1 MIEQTHNPVVPPIA
15 VLGRTRDGRIAIEH
29 LGQKLAATEEQFLA
43 LLRER
48 EEQIARMVEDPWRF
62 GWLNP
67 AWERAD
73 AAYAELREKFRK
85 GVTELL
91 ILGGN
96 RSGKSRYFAR
106 KAMQHLV
113 NTPGAKVWC
122 LQSTEAASIQ
132 NQQPY
137 LWEYLPKEWKP
148 SASGKL
154 KKGAVANITYS
165 QKGGFTENSFV
176 LPNGS
181 QCWFKFY
188 SMDVSSIEGAELNF
202 CWADELVTPDWLEAL
217 RFRLLTRDGELGI
230 GFTPVEGYTTTV
242 KEYLDGAKTLEEC
255 DAPLLPRYRDGNL
268 IGLEQVPRIQQ
279 CTREKA
285 RVVYFHTAD
294 NPYGNPEAMETELRG
309 SNRERILMRAYGVP
323 TKARMSMFPAFREN
337 VHVVPPDKIP
347 RVGTVYHF
355 VDPGEGKSW
364 AMLWLIFTPDK
375 RCWIYR
381 EFPNDDDYI
390 EGVGYPGPWAEADGK
405 LQDGRPGPAQK
416 ACAAFG
422 FEDYKR
428 VIDAAEKKDGEQIDR
443 PEPMERWMDSRYG
456 NTPTMTH
463 EGVSTLIEQCY
474 DRVGLVFKA
483 TSGQS
488 ISEGVAI
495 INDMLAYDSER
506 PLGADNNPRLFISER
521 CKNLIYAL
529 KTWTGADGKKGATKD
544 WIDLLRYIALSDV
557 GYEDPE
563 TRRARPGGSY

>member
-1 MIEQTHNPVVPPIA
+1 MIPQTPNPVIPPIE
-15 VLGRTRDGRIAIEH
+15 VEGRRADGSFVVRYR
-29 LGQKLAATEEQFLA
+29 GQKLAATEAQLLA
-43 LLRER
+43 IHRER
-48 EEQIARMVEDPWRF
+48 EEQIARMVEDPWRY

-67 AWERAD
+67 AWQRAD
-73 AAYAELREKFRK
+73 SAYDSLREKFPK

-106 KAMQHLV
+106 RAMQHLV
-113 NTPGAKVWC
+113 EKPGAKVWC

-148 SASGKL
+148 SASGKF

-188 SMDVSSIEGAELNF
+188 SMEVTSIEGAELNF
-202 CWADELVTPDWLEAL
+202 CWADELVTPLWLEAL

-230 GFTPVEGYTTTV
+230 GFTPIEGYTTTV

-255 DAPLLPRYRDGNL
+255 PAPLLPRYRDGHL
-268 IGLEQVPRIQQ
+268 LGVESVPRIQQ

-285 RVVYFHTAD
+285 RVVYFHTSD

-323 TKARMSMFPAFREN
+323 TKARLSMFPKFREN
-337 VHVVPPDKIP
+337 VHVVPHDKVP
-347 RVGTVYHF
+347 KEGTVFHF
-355 VDPGEGKSW
+355 VDPGEGKTW
-364 AMLWLIFTPDK
+364 AMLWIRFTPDG

-381 EFPNDDDYI
+381 EFPDQLDYI

-416 ACAAFG
+416 ACAGFG

-428 VIDAAEKKDGEQIDR
+428 IIEAAEKADSA
-443 PEPMERWMDSRYG
+443 EPAERWMDSRYG

-463 EGVSTLIEQCY
+463 EGVRTLIEQCSE
-474 DRVGLVFKA
+474 RIGLDFRA
-483 TSGQS
+483 TSGQA
-488 ISEGVAI
+488 IVEGVTL
-495 INDMLAYDSER
+495 INDWLAYNDEAPVDALNS
-506 PLGADNNPRLFISER
+506 PRLYISER
-521 CKNLIYAL
+521 CQNLIYAL
-529 KTWTGADGKKGATKD
+529 KTWTGSDGKRGATKD
-544 WIDLLRYIALSDV
+544 WIDICRYIALSGV
-557 GYEDPE
+557 EYEDPASLR
-563 TRRARPGGSY
+563 TRGGGCY

>member
-1 MIEQTHNPVVPPIA
+1 MIPQTQNPVIPLIEVE
-15 VLGRTRDGRIAIEH
+15 GRLADGRFVVRYQ
-29 LGQKLAATEEQFLA
+29 GQKVAATEAQLLA
-43 LLRER
+43 IHRER
-48 EEQIARMVEDPWRF
+48 EEQIARMVEDPWRY

-202 CWADELVTPDWLEAL
+202 VWADELVTPDWLEAL

-323 TKARMSMFPAFREN
+323 TKARMSMFPKFREG
-337 VHVVPPDKIP
+337 VHVVPADKVP
-347 RVGTVYHF
+347 GDGTVFHF
-355 VDPGEGKSW
+355 VDPGEGKTW
-364 AMLWLIFTPDK
+364 AMLWIRYTPDG

-381 EFPNDDDYI
+381 EWPDQIEYI
-390 EGVGYPGPWAEADGK
+390 EGVGYPGAWAEADGR

-416 ACAAFG
+416 ACAGFG

-428 VIDAAEKKDGEQIDR
+428 IIDAAEKADSA
-443 PEPMERWMDSRYG
+443 EPSERWMDSRYG
-456 NTPTMTH
+456 NTPTMTQ
-463 EGVSTLIEQCY
+463 EGVRTLIEQCS
-474 DRVGLVFKA
+474 DRIGLDFRA
-483 TSGQS
+483 TSGQA
-488 ISEGVAI
+488 IVEGVTL
-495 INDMLAYDSER
+495 INDWLAYNEDAPVDALNS
-506 PLGADNNPRLFISER
+506 PRLYISER
-521 CKNLIYAL
+521 CQNLIYAL

-544 WIDLLRYIALSDV
+544 WIDILRYITLSGV
-557 GYEDPE
+557 GYEDPAML
-563 TRRARPGGSY
+563 RARPGGSY

>member
-1 MIEQTHNPVVPPIA
+1 MIPQTPNPVIPPIE
-15 VLGRTRDGRIAIEH
+15 VEGRRADGSFVVRYR
-29 LGQKLAATEEQFLA
+29 GQKLAATEAQLLA
-43 LLRER
+43 IHRER
-48 EEQIARMVEDPWRF
+48 EEQIARMVEDPWRY

-67 AWERAD
+67 AWQRAD
-73 AAYAELREKFRK
+73 SAYDSLRVKFPK

-106 KAMQHLV
+106 RAMQHLV
-113 NTPGAKVWC
+113 EKPGAKVWC

-188 SMDVSSIEGAELNF
+188 SMDVTSIEGAELNF

-255 DAPLLPRYRDGNL
+255 PAPLLPRYRDGHL
-268 IGLEQVPRIQQ
+268 LGVESVPRIQQ

-285 RVVYFHTAD
+285 RVVYFHTSD

-323 TKARMSMFPAFREN
+323 TKARMSMFPKFREN
-337 VHVVPPDKIP
+337 VHVVPHDKIP
-347 RVGTVYHF
+347 TAGTVFHF
-355 VDPGEGKSW
+355 VDPGEGKTW
-364 AMLWLIFTPDK
+364 AMLWIRFTPDG
-375 RCWIYR
+375 RGWIYR
-381 EFPNDDDYI
+381 EFPDQLDYI

-416 ACAAFG
+416 ACAGFG

-428 VIDAAEKKDGEQIDR
+428 LIEAAEKADSA
-443 PEPMERWMDSRYG
+443 EPAERWMDSRYG

-463 EGVSTLIEQCY
+463 EGVRTLIEQCSE
-474 DRVGLVFKA
+474 RIGLDFRA
-483 TSGQS
+483 TSGQA
-488 ISEGVAI
+488 IVEGVTL
-495 INDMLAYDSER
+495 INDWLAYNDEAPVDALNS
-506 PLGADNNPRLFISER
+506 PRLYISER
-521 CKNLIYAL
+521 CQNLIYAL
-529 KTWTGADGKKGATKD
+529 KTWTGSDGKRGATKD
-544 WIDLLRYIALSDV
+544 WIDLLRYITLSGV
-557 GYEDPE
+557 EYEDPASLR
-563 TRRARPGGSY
+563 TRGGGCY

>member
-1 MIEQTHNPVVPPIA
+1 MIPQTKSPVIPEIVIEGRRPDGTF
-15 VLGRTRDGRIAIEH
+15 VVQYRGQRLG
-29 LGQKLAATEEQFLA
+29 ATEAQLLA
-43 LLRER
+43 IHRER
-48 EEQIARMVEDPWRF
+48 EEQLARMVEDPWRY

-202 CWADELVTPDWLEAL
+202 VWADELVTPDWLEAL

-242 KEYLDGAKTLEEC
+242 KEYLDGAKTIEEV
-255 DAPLLPRYRDGNL
+255 DAPLLPRYREGNL

-279 CTREKA
+279 CTREKS

-323 TKARMSMFPAFREN
+323 TKARMSMFPKFREN
-337 VHVVPPDKIP
+337 VHVVPHDKVP
-347 RVGTVYHF
+347 GDGTVFHF
-355 VDPGEGKSW
+355 VDPGEGKTW
-364 AMLWLIFTPDK
+364 AMLWIRYTPDG

-381 EFPNDDDYI
+381 EWPGQLEYI

-416 ACAAFG
+416 ACAGFG

-428 VIDAAEKKDGEQIDR
+428 IIEAAEKADVA
-443 PEPMERWMDSRYG
+443 EPAERWMDSRYG
-456 NTPTMTH
+456 NTPTMTQ
-463 EGVSTLIEQCY
+463 EGVRTLIEQCS
-474 DRVGLVFKA
+474 DRIGLDFRA
-483 TSGQS
+483 TSGQA
-488 ISEGVAI
+488 IVEGVTL
-495 INDMLAYDSER
+495 INDWLAYNEDAPVDALNS
-506 PLGADNNPRLFISER
+506 PRLYISER
-521 CKNLIYAL
+521 CQNLIYAL

-544 WIDLLRYIALSDV
+544 WIDILRYITLSGV
-557 GYEDPE
+557 GYEDPAML
-563 TRRARPGGSY
+563 RARPGGSY

>member
-1 MIEQTHNPVVPPIA
+1 MIPQTPNPVIPPIE
-15 VLGRTRDGRIAIEH
+15 VEGRRHDGSFVVRYR
-29 LGQKLAATEEQFLA
+29 GQKLAATEAQLLA
-43 LLRER
+43 IHRER
-48 EEQIARMVEDPWRF
+48 EEQIARMAEDPWRY

-67 AWERAD
+67 AWQRAD
-73 AAYAELREKFRK
+73 AAYDSLREKFPK

-106 KAMQHLV
+106 RAMQHLV
-113 NTPGAKVWC
+113 ESPGAKVWC
-122 LQSTEAASIQ
+122 LQSTESASIQ

-148 SASGKL
+148 TSSGKL

-188 SMDVSSIEGAELNF
+188 SMDVTSIEGAELDF
-202 CWADELVTPDWLEAL
+202 VWADELVTPDWLEAL

-230 GFTPVEGYTTTV
+230 GFTPIEGYTTTV

-255 DAPLLPRYRDGNL
+255 DAPLLPRYRDGHL
-268 IGLEQVPRIQQ
+268 LGVERVPRIQQ
-279 CTREKA
+279 CVREKA

-294 NPYGNPEAMETELRG
+294 NPFGNPEAMETELRG

-323 TKARMSMFPAFREN
+323 TKARMSMFPKFRED
-337 VHVVPPDKIP
+337 VHVVPHDSIP
-347 RVGTVYHF
+347 KDGTVFHF
-355 VDPGEGKSW
+355 VDPGEGKTW
-364 AMLWLIFTPDK
+364 AMLWIRFTPDG

-381 EFPNDDDYI
+381 EFPDQIDYI

-416 ACAAFG
+416 ACAGFG

-428 VIDAAEKKDGEQIDR
+428 LIEAAEKADAAE
-443 PEPMERWMDSRYG
+443 PAERWMDSRYG
-456 NTPTMTH
+456 NTPTMTQ
-463 EGVSTLIEQCY
+463 EGVRTLIEQCSERIGI
-474 DRVGLVFKA
+474 DFRA
-483 TSGQS
+483 TSGQA
-488 ISEGVAI
+488 IVEGVTL
-495 INDMLAYDSER
+495 INDWLSYNDEAPVDALNS
-506 PLGADNNPRLFISER
+506 PRLYISER
-521 CKNLIYAL
+521 CQNLIYAL
-529 KTWTGADGKKGATKD
+529 KTWTGADGKRGATKD
-544 WIDLLRYIALSDV
+544 WIDILRYITLSGV
-557 GYEDPE
+557 EYEDPASLR
-563 TRRARPGGSY
+563 TRGGGCY

>member
-1 MIEQTHNPVVPPIA
+1 MIPQTQNPVIPLIEVE
-15 VLGRTRDGRIAIEH
+15 GRLADGRFVVRYQ
-29 LGQKLAATEEQFLA
+29 GQKVAATEAQLLA
-43 LLRER
+43 IHRER
-48 EEQIARMVEDPWRF
+48 EEQIARMVEDPWRY

-67 AWERAD
+67 AWDRAD
-73 AAYAELREKFRK
+73 AAYAALREKFPK

-148 SASGKL
+148 TSSGKL

-188 SMDVSSIEGAELNF
+188 SMDVTSIEGAELNF
-202 CWADELVTPDWLEAL
+202 VWADELVTPDWLEAL

-268 IGLEQVPRIQQ
+268 IGVEQVPRIQQ
-279 CTREKA
+279 CVREKA
-285 RVVYFHTAD
+285 RVVYFHTSD
-294 NPYGNPEAMETELRG
+294 NPFGNPEAMETELRG

-323 TKARMSMFPAFREN
+323 TKARMSMFPKFRED
-337 VHVVPPDKIP
+337 VHVVPHDRIP
-347 RVGTVYHF
+347 KDGTVFHF
-355 VDPGEGKSW
+355 VDPGEGKTW
-364 AMLWLIFTPDK
+364 AMLWIRFTPDG
-375 RCWIYR
+375 RCWVFR
-381 EFPNDDDYI
+381 EFPDQIEYI

-416 ACAAFG
+416 ACAGFG

-428 VIDAAEKKDGEQIDR
+428 LIDAAEKADGT
-443 PEPMERWMDSRYG
+443 EPAERWMDSRYG
-456 NTPTMTH
+456 NTPTMTQ
-463 EGVSTLIEQCY
+463 EGVRTLIEQCS
-474 DRVGLVFKA
+474 DRIGLDFRA
-483 TSGQS
+483 TSGQA
-488 ISEGVAI
+488 IVEGVTL
-495 INDMLAYDSER
+495 INDWLAYNDEAPVDALNS
-506 PLGADNNPRLFISER
+506 PRLYISER
-521 CKNLIYAL
+521 CQNLIYAL
-529 KTWTGADGKKGATKD
+529 KTWTGADGKRGATKD
-544 WIDLLRYIALSDV
+544 WIDILRYITLSGV
-557 GYEDPE
+557 EYEDPASLR
-563 TRRARPGGSY
+563 TRGGGCY

>member
-1 MIEQTHNPVVPPIA
+1 MIPQTQNPVIPLIEVE
-15 VLGRTRDGRIAIEH
+15 GRLADGRFVVRYQ
-29 LGQKLAATEEQFLA
+29 GQKVAATEAQLLA
-43 LLRER
+43 IHRER
-48 EEQIARMVEDPWRF
+48 EEQIARMVEDPWRY

-202 CWADELVTPDWLEAL
+202 CWADELVTPLWLEAL

-285 RVVYFHTAD
+285 RVVYFHTSD

-323 TKARMSMFPAFREN
+323 TKARMSMFPKFRDT
-337 VHVVPPDKIP
+337 VHVVPADKVP
-347 RVGTVYHF
+347 GDGTVFHF
-355 VDPGEGKSW
+355 VDPGEGKTW
-364 AMLWLIFTPDK
+364 AMLWIRYTPDG

-381 EFPNDDDYI
+381 EWPDQFDYI
-390 EGVGYPGPWAEADGK
+390 EGVGYPGAWAEADGK

-416 ACAAFG
+416 ACAGFG

-428 VIDAAEKKDGEQIDR
+428 IIDAAEKADAA
-443 PEPMERWMDSRYG
+443 EPAERWMDSRYG
-456 NTPTMTH
+456 NTPTMTQ
-463 EGVSTLIEQCY
+463 EGVRTLIEQCS
-474 DRVGLVFKA
+474 DRIGLDFRA
-483 TSGQS
+483 TSGQA
-488 ISEGVAI
+488 IVEGVTL
-495 INDMLAYDSER
+495 INDWLAYNEDAPVDALNS
-506 PLGADNNPRLFISER
+506 PRLYISER
-521 CKNLIYAL
+521 CQNLIYAL

-544 WIDLLRYIALSDV
+544 WIDILRYITLSGV
-557 GYEDPE
+557 GYEDPAML
-563 TRRARPGGSY
+563 RARPGGCY

>member
-1 MIEQTHNPVVPPIA
+1 MIPQTPNPVIPPIE
-15 VLGRTRDGRIAIEH
+15 VEGRRADGSFVVRYR
-29 LGQKLAATEEQFLA
+29 GQKLAATEAQLLA
-43 LLRER
+43 IHRER
-48 EEQIARMVEDPWRF
+48 EEQIARMVEDPWRY

-67 AWERAD
+67 AWQRAD
-73 AAYAELREKFRK
+73 SAYDSLREKFPK

-106 KAMQHLV
+106 RAMQHLV
-113 NTPGAKVWC
+113 EKPGAKVWC

-188 SMDVSSIEGAELNF
+188 SMDVTSIEGAELNF
-202 CWADELVTPDWLEAL
+202 VWADELVTPDWLEAL

-255 DAPLLPRYRDGNL
+255 DAPLLPRYRDGHL
-268 IGLEQVPRIQQ
+268 LGVESVPRVQQ

-294 NPYGNPEAMETELRG
+294 NPFGNPEAMETELRG

-323 TKARMSMFPAFREN
+323 TKARMSMFPKFREN
-337 VHVVPPDKIP
+337 VHVVPHDKIP
-347 RVGTVYHF
+347 TAGTVFHF
-355 VDPGEGKSW
+355 VDPGEGKTW
-364 AMLWLIFTPDK
+364 AMLWIRFTPDG

-381 EFPNDDDYI
+381 EFPDQLDYI

-416 ACAAFG
+416 ACAGFG

-428 VIDAAEKKDGEQIDR
+428 LIEAAEKADSA
-443 PEPMERWMDSRYG
+443 EPAERWMDSRYG

-463 EGVSTLIEQCY
+463 EGVRTLIEQCSE
-474 DRVGLVFKA
+474 RIGLDFRA
-483 TSGQS
+483 TSGQA
-488 ISEGVAI
+488 IVEGVTL
-495 INDMLAYDSER
+495 INDWLAYNDEAPVDALNS
-506 PLGADNNPRLFISER
+506 PRLYISER
-521 CKNLIYAL
+521 CQNLIYAL
-529 KTWTGADGKKGATKD
+529 KTWTGSDGKRGATKD
-544 WIDLLRYIALSDV
+544 WIDLLRYITLSGV
-557 GYEDPE
+557 EYEDPASLR
-563 TRRARPGGSY
+563 TRGGGCY

>member
-1 MIEQTHNPVVPPIA
+1 MIPQTQNPVIPLIEVE
-15 VLGRTRDGRIAIEH
+15 GRLADGRFVVRYQ
-29 LGQKLAATEEQFLA
+29 GQKVAATEAQLLA
-43 LLRER
+43 IHRER
-48 EEQIARMVEDPWRF
+48 EEQIARMVEDPWRY

-202 CWADELVTPDWLEAL
+202 VWADELVTPDWLEAL

-285 RVVYFHTAD
+285 RVVYFHTSD

-323 TKARMSMFPAFREN
+323 TKAKMSMFPKFRDT
-337 VHVVPPDKIP
+337 VHVVPADKVP
-347 RVGTVYHF
+347 GEGTVFHF
-355 VDPGEGKSW
+355 VDPGEGKTW
-364 AMLWLIFTPDK
+364 AMLWIRYTPDG

-381 EFPNDDDYI
+381 EWPDQFEYI
-390 EGVGYPGPWAEADGK
+390 EGVGYPGAWAEADGK

-416 ACAAFG
+416 ACAGFG

-428 VIDAAEKKDGEQIDR
+428 IIEAAEKADSA
-443 PEPMERWMDSRYG
+443 EPAERWMDSRYG
-456 NTPTMTH
+456 NTPTMTQ
-463 EGVSTLIEQCY
+463 EGVRTLIEQCS
-474 DRVGLVFKA
+474 DRIGLDFRA
-483 TSGQS
+483 TSGQA
-488 ISEGVAI
+488 IVEGVTL
-495 INDMLAYDSER
+495 INDWLAYNEDAPVDALNS
-506 PLGADNNPRLFISER
+506 PRLYISER
-521 CKNLIYAL
+521 CQNLIYAL

-544 WIDLLRYIALSDV
+544 WIDILRYITLSGV
-557 GYEDPE
+557 GYEDPAML
-563 TRRARPGGSY
+563 RARPGGSY

>member
-1 MIEQTHNPVVPPIA
+1 MIPQTQNPVIPLIEVE
-15 VLGRTRDGRIAIEH
+15 GRLADGRFVVRYQ
-29 LGQKLAATEEQFLA
+29 GQKVAATEAQLLA
-43 LLRER
+43 IHRER
-48 EEQIARMVEDPWRF
+48 EEQIARMVEDPWRY

-73 AAYAELREKFRK
+73 AAYAALRERFPK

-106 KAMQHLV
+106 RAMQHLV

-188 SMDVSSIEGAELNF
+188 SMDVTSIEGAELNF
-202 CWADELVTPDWLEAL
+202 VWADELVTPDWLEAL

-268 IGLEQVPRIQQ
+268 IGVEQVPRIQQ
-279 CTREKA
+279 CVREKA
-285 RVVYFHTAD
+285 RVVYFHTSD

-323 TKARMSMFPAFREN
+323 TKARMSMFPKFRED
-337 VHVVPPDKIP
+337 VHVVPYDRIP
-347 RVGTVYHF
+347 KDGTVFHF
-355 VDPGEGKSW
+355 VDPGEGKTW
-364 AMLWLIFTPDK
+364 AMLWIRFTPDG
-375 RCWIYR
+375 RCWVFR
-381 EFPNDDDYI
+381 EFPDQIEYI
-390 EGVGYPGPWAEADGK
+390 EGIGYPGPWAEADGK

-416 ACAAFG
+416 ACAGFG

-428 VIDAAEKKDGEQIDR
+428 LIEAAEKADGT
-443 PEPMERWMDSRYG
+443 EPAERWMDSRYG
-456 NTPTMTH
+456 NTPTMTQ
-463 EGVSTLIEQCY
+463 EGVRTLIEQCS
-474 DRVGLVFKA
+474 DRIGLDFRA
-483 TSGQS
+483 TSGQA
-488 ISEGVAI
+488 IVEGVTL
-495 INDMLAYDSER
+495 INDWLAYNDEAPVDALNS
-506 PLGADNNPRLFISER
+506 PRLYISER
-521 CKNLIYAL
+521 CQNLIYAL
-529 KTWTGADGKKGATKD
+529 KTWTGADGKRGATKD
-544 WIDLLRYIALSDV
+544 WIDILRYITLSGV
-557 GYEDPE
+557 EYEDPASLR
-563 TRRARPGGSY
+563 TRGGGCY

>member
-1 MIEQTHNPVVPPIA
+1 MIPQTPNPVIPPIE
-15 VLGRTRDGRIAIEH
+15 VEGRRADGSFVVRYR
-29 LGQKLAATEEQFLA
+29 GQKLAATEAQLLA
-43 LLRER
+43 IHRER
-48 EEQIARMVEDPWRF
+48 EEQIARMVEDPWRY

-67 AWERAD
+67 AWQRAD
-73 AAYAELREKFRK
+73 SAYDSLREKFPK

-106 KAMQHLV
+106 RAMQHLV
-113 NTPGAKVWC
+113 EKPGAKVWC

-188 SMDVSSIEGAELNF
+188 SMDVTSIEGTELNF
-202 CWADELVTPDWLEAL
+202 VWADELVTPDWLEAL

-255 DAPLLPRYRDGNL
+255 DAPLLPRYRDGHL
-268 IGLEQVPRIQQ
+268 LGVESVPRVQQ

-294 NPYGNPEAMETELRG
+294 NPFGNPEAMETELRG

-323 TKARMSMFPAFREN
+323 TKARMSMFPKFREN
-337 VHVVPPDKIP
+337 VHVVPHDKIP
-347 RVGTVYHF
+347 TAGTVFHF
-355 VDPGEGKSW
+355 VDPGEGKTW
-364 AMLWLIFTPDK
+364 AMLWIRFTPDG

-381 EFPNDDDYI
+381 EFPDQLDYI

-416 ACAAFG
+416 ACAGFG

-428 VIDAAEKKDGEQIDR
+428 LIEAAEKADSA
-443 PEPMERWMDSRYG
+443 EPAERWMDSRYG

-463 EGVSTLIEQCY
+463 EGVRTLIEQCSE
-474 DRVGLVFKA
+474 RIGLDFRA
-483 TSGQS
+483 TSGQA
-488 ISEGVAI
+488 IVEGVTL
-495 INDMLAYDSER
+495 INDWLAYNDEAPVDALNS
-506 PLGADNNPRLFISER
+506 PRLYISER
-521 CKNLIYAL
+521 CQNLIYAL
-529 KTWTGADGKKGATKD
+529 KTWTGSDGKRGATKD
-544 WIDLLRYIALSDV
+544 WIDLLRYITLSGV
-557 GYEDPE
+557 EYEDPASLR
-563 TRRARPGGSY
+563 TRGGGCY

>member
-1 MIEQTHNPVVPPIA
+1 MIPQTQNPVIPLIEVE
-15 VLGRTRDGRIAIEH
+15 GRLADGRFVVRYQ
-29 LGQKLAATEEQFLA
+29 GQKVAATEAQLLA
-43 LLRER
+43 IHRER
-48 EEQIARMVEDPWRF
+48 EEQIARMVEDPWRY

-188 SMDVSSIEGAELNF
+188 SMDVTSIEGSELNF

-242 KEYLDGAKTLEEC
+242 KEYLDGAKTVEEC
-255 DAPLLPRYRDGNL
+255 DAPLLPRYRGGNL

-285 RVVYFHTAD
+285 RVVYFHTSD

-323 TKARMSMFPAFREN
+323 TKARMSMFPKFREG
-337 VHVVPPDKIP
+337 VHVVPADKVP
-347 RVGTVYHF
+347 GDGTVFHF
-355 VDPGEGKSW
+355 VDPGEGKTW
-364 AMLWLIFTPDK
+364 AMLWIRYTPDG

-381 EFPNDDDYI
+381 EWPDQFEYI
-390 EGVGYPGPWAEADGK
+390 EGVGYPGAWAEADGK

-416 ACAAFG
+416 ACAGFG

-428 VIDAAEKKDGEQIDR
+428 IIEAAEKADSA
-443 PEPMERWMDSRYG
+443 EPAERWMDSRYG
-456 NTPTMTH
+456 NTPTMTQ
-463 EGVSTLIEQCY
+463 EGVRTLIEQCS
-474 DRVGLVFKA
+474 DRIGLDFRA
-483 TSGQS
+483 TSGQA
-488 ISEGVAI
+488 IVEGVTL
-495 INDMLAYDSER
+495 INDWLAYNEDAPVDAMNS
-506 PLGADNNPRLFISER
+506 PRLYISDR
-521 CKNLIYAL
+521 CQNLIYAL

-544 WIDLLRYIALSDV
+544 WIDILRYITLSGV
-557 GYEDPE
+557 GYEDPDML
-563 TRRARPGGSY
+563 RARPGGCY

>member
-1 MIEQTHNPVVPPIA
+1 MIPQTPNPVIPPIE
-15 VLGRTRDGRIAIEH
+15 VEGRRADGSFVVRYR
-29 LGQKLAATEEQFLA
+29 GQKLAATEAQLLA
-43 LLRER
+43 IHRER
-48 EEQIARMVEDPWRF
+48 EEQIARMVEDPWRY

-67 AWERAD
+67 AWQRAD
-73 AAYAELREKFRK
+73 SAYDSLREKFPK

-106 KAMQHLV
+106 RAMQHLV
-113 NTPGAKVWC
+113 EKPGAKVWC

-188 SMDVSSIEGAELNF
+188 SMEVTSIEGAELNF
-202 CWADELVTPDWLEAL
+202 CWADELVTPLWLEAL

-230 GFTPVEGYTTTV
+230 GFTPIEGYTTTV

-255 DAPLLPRYRDGNL
+255 PAPLLPRYRDGHL
-268 IGLEQVPRIQQ
+268 LGVETVPRVQQ

-294 NPYGNPEAMETELRG
+294 NPFGNPEAMETELRG

-323 TKARMSMFPAFREN
+323 TKARMSMFPKFREN
-337 VHVVPPDKIP
+337 VHVVPHDKVP
-347 RVGTVYHF
+347 KEGTVFHF
-355 VDPGEGKSW
+355 VDPGEGKTW
-364 AMLWLIFTPDK
+364 AMLWIRFTPDG

-381 EFPNDDDYI
+381 EFPDQLDYI

-416 ACAAFG
+416 ACAGFG

-428 VIDAAEKKDGEQIDR
+428 LIEAAEKADSA
-443 PEPMERWMDSRYG
+443 EPAERWMDSRYG

-463 EGVSTLIEQCY
+463 EGVRTLIEQCSE
-474 DRVGLVFKA
+474 RIGLDFRA
-483 TSGQS
+483 TSGQA
-488 ISEGVAI
+488 IVEGVTL
-495 INDMLAYDSER
+495 INDWLAYNDEAPVDALNS
-506 PLGADNNPRLFISER
+506 PRLYISER
-521 CKNLIYAL
+521 CQNLIYAL
-529 KTWTGADGKKGATKD
+529 KTWTGSDGKRGATKD
-544 WIDLLRYIALSDV
+544 WIDLLRYITLSGV
-557 GYEDPE
+557 EYEDPASLR
-563 TRRARPGGSY
+563 TRGGGCY

>member
-1 MIEQTHNPVVPPIA
+1 MIPQTQNPVIPPIE
-15 VLGRTRDGRIAIEH
+15 VEGRRADGSFVVRYR
-29 LGQKLAATEEQFLA
+29 GQKLAATEAQLLA
-43 LLRER
+43 IHRER
-48 EEQIARMVEDPWRF
+48 EEQIARMVEDPWRY

-188 SMDVSSIEGAELNF
+188 SMDVTSIEGSELNF

-285 RVVYFHTAD
+285 RVVYFHTSD

-323 TKARMSMFPAFREN
+323 TKARMSMFPKFREG
-337 VHVVPPDKIP
+337 VHVVPADKVP
-347 RVGTVYHF
+347 GDGTVFHF
-355 VDPGEGKSW
+355 VDPGEGKTW
-364 AMLWLIFTPDK
+364 AMLWIRYTPDG

-381 EFPNDDDYI
+381 EWPDQFEYI
-390 EGVGYPGPWAEADGK
+390 EGVGYPGAWAEADGK

-416 ACAAFG
+416 ACAGFG

-428 VIDAAEKKDGEQIDR
+428 IIEAAEKADSA
-443 PEPMERWMDSRYG
+443 EPAERWMDSRYG
-456 NTPTMTH
+456 NTPTMTQ
-463 EGVSTLIEQCY
+463 EGVRTLIEQCS
-474 DRVGLVFKA
+474 DRIGLDFRA
-483 TSGQS
+483 TSGQA
-488 ISEGVAI
+488 IVEGVTL
-495 INDMLAYDSER
+495 INDWLAYNEDAPVDALNS
-506 PLGADNNPRLFISER
+506 PRLYISER
-521 CKNLIYAL
+521 CQNLIYAL

-544 WIDLLRYIALSDV
+544 WIDILRYITLSGV
-557 GYEDPE
+557 GYEDPAML
-563 TRRARPGGSY
+563 RARPGGSY

>member
-1 MIEQTHNPVVPPIA
+1 MIPQTQNPVIPLIEVE
-15 VLGRTRDGRIAIEH
+15 GRLADGRFVVRYQ
-29 LGQKLAATEEQFLA
+29 GQKVAATEAQLLA
-43 LLRER
+43 IHRER
-48 EEQIARMVEDPWRF
+48 EEQIARMVEDPWRY

-73 AAYAELREKFRK
+73 AAYAELRERFPK

-188 SMDVSSIEGAELNF
+188 SMDVTSIEGAELNF

-323 TKARMSMFPAFREN
+323 TKARMSMFPKFREN
-337 VHVVPPDKIP
+337 VHVVPHDKIP
-347 RVGTVYHF
+347 KEGTVFHF
-355 VDPGEGKSW
+355 VDPGEGKAW
-364 AMLWLIFTPDK
+364 AMLWIRFTPDN

-381 EFPNDDDYI
+381 EWPNQLEYI

-405 LQDGRPGPAQK
+405 LEDGRPGPAQK
-416 ACAAFG
+416 ACCWFG
-422 FEDYKR
+422 FKEYKA
-428 VIDAAEKKDGEQIDR
+428 VIEAAEKADEIAKVE
-443 PEPMERWMDSRYG
+443 ERWMDSRYG
-456 NTPTMTH
+456 NTPTMTE
-463 EGVSTLIEQCY
+463 EGVRTLIEQCD
-474 DRVGLVFKA
+474 DRMGLDFKA
-483 TSGQS
+483 TSGKA
-488 ISEGVAI
+488 ITEGVGI
-495 INDMLAYDSER
+495 INDWLAFDEER
-506 PLGADNNPRLFISER
+506 PLGSDNSPKLYISER
-521 CKNLIYAL
+521 CKNLIYSL
-529 KTWTGADGKKGATKD
+529 KTWTGKDGKHGATKD
-544 WIDLLRYIALSDV
+544 WIDVLRYIVLARDV
-557 GYEDPE
+557 EYVDPE
-563 TRRARPGGSY
+563 SLRTRGGGCY

>member
-1 MIEQTHNPVVPPIA
+1 MIPQTQNPVIPLIEVE
-15 VLGRTRDGRIAIEH
+15 GRLADGRFVVRYQ
-29 LGQKLAATEEQFLA
+29 GQKVAATEAQLLA
-43 LLRER
+43 IHRER
-48 EEQIARMVEDPWRF
+48 EEQIARMVEDPWRY

-202 CWADELVTPDWLEAL
+202 VWADELVTPDWLEAL

-323 TKARMSMFPAFREN
+323 TKARMSMFPKFRED
-337 VHVVPPDKIP
+337 VHVVPHDRIP
-347 RVGTVYHF
+347 KDGTVFHF
-355 VDPGEGKSW
+355 VDPGEGKTW
-364 AMLWLIFTPDK
+364 AMLWIRFTPDG
-375 RCWIYR
+375 RCWVFR
-381 EFPNDDDYI
+381 EFPDQIEYI

-416 ACAAFG
+416 ACAGFG

-428 VIDAAEKKDGEQIDR
+428 LIEAAEKADGT
-443 PEPMERWMDSRYG
+443 EPAERWMDSRYG
-456 NTPTMTH
+456 NTPTMTQ
-463 EGVSTLIEQCY
+463 EGVRTLIEQCS
-474 DRVGLVFKA
+474 DRIGLDFRA
-483 TSGQS
+483 TSGQA
-488 ISEGVAI
+488 IVEGVTL
-495 INDMLAYDSER
+495 INDWIAYNDEAPVDALNST
-506 PLGADNNPRLFISER
+506 RLYISER
-521 CKNLIYAL
+521 CQNLIYAL
-529 KTWTGADGKKGATKD
+529 KTWTGADGKRGATKD
-544 WIDLLRYIALSDV
+544 WIDILRYITLSGV
-557 GYEDPE
+557 EYEDPAML
-563 TRRARPGGSY
+563 RARPGGSY